1 MTTLEWILIVVVV
14 LLVIVLIPLIY
25 ITFAVAKAFDAIM
38 PKFPSK
44 SLWQTIVDK
53 LRQFAGHSQD
63 A

>member
-14 LLVIVLIPLIY
+14 LLVIVLVPLIY

-44 SLWQTIVDK
+44 SLWQTIVEK
-53 LRQFAGHSQD
+53 FKK
-63 A
+63 